1 MLQIITIAA
10 LAFVVSSVA
19 AVQKPTVSL
28 LAPNAAPASSSFAA
42 EGLVSFEQTASEDGS
57 YRYAYETDAGVK
69 VTEQGVQKIDGEVQT
84 LAVAG
89 SYSYPA
95 PDGTVVQLTYV
106 ADENGFQPTG
116 DHLPVPPAVPEAIQR
131 ALLYIQTH
139 PASKQ

>member
-1 MLQIITIAA
+1 MT
-10 LAFVVSSVA
+10 

-28 LAPNAAPASSSFAA
+28 LAPLGASRTAARKPNAAPASSSFAA

-69 VTEQGVQKIDGEVQT
+69 VAEQGVQKINGDVQT

-89 SYSYPA
+89 SYSYSA
-95 PDGTVVQLTYV
+95 PDGTVVQVTYV

-131 ALLYIQTH
+131 ALLYIQSH
-139 PASKQ
+139 PASQQ